1 MKKIYLIIVIISF
14 FTEKSLWAQQ
24 DMLLSRYMFD
34 GITINPAY
42 AGSHE
47 ALSATLLV
55 RERWADIEG
64 APSTTMFSVHSPLG
78 QSIAGGFLVIR
89 DKLGISERLGYHA
102 MGVYRIALK
111 KETDNT
117 KQKTTLA
124 FGIQVG
130 TINSRYNFESLEAK
144 DPFDVVL
151 ADGNLNASTF
161 TFGAGT
167 YLYTTKWYIGL
178 SAPRISLSTFG
189 LGAEVAVDDAAQ
201 NILLNAGY
209 VFGLT
214 NFLKIKPNFLL
225 RIQEAT
231 PTRYN
236 LNLNLLLKNR
246 IWIGGSYRSQDS
258 INLLAQL
265 QITPQ
270 LQFAYAYDAYAF
282 SERNNFT
289 VGSHEFSVN
298 YRLSFFKK
306 KVIEPSLF

>member
-111 KETDNT
+111 KETD
-117 KQKTTLA
+117 KQL
-124 FGIQVG
+124 
-130 TINSRYNFESLEAK
+130 
-144 DPFDVVL
+144 
-151 ADGNLNASTF
+151 
-161 TFGAGT
+161 
-167 YLYTTKWYIGL
+167 
-178 SAPRISLSTFG
+178 
-189 LGAEVAVDDAAQ
+189 
-201 NILLNAGY
+201 
-209 VFGLT
+209 
-214 NFLKIKPNFLL
+214 LL
-225 RIQEAT
+225 R
-231 PTRYN
+231 
-236 LNLNLLLKNR
+236 L
-246 IWIGGSYRSQDS
+246 
-258 INLLAQL
+258 
-265 QITPQ
+265 
-270 LQFAYAYDAYAF
+270 
-282 SERNNFT
+282 
-289 VGSHEFSVN
+289 
-298 YRLSFFKK
+298 
-306 KVIEPSLF
+306 